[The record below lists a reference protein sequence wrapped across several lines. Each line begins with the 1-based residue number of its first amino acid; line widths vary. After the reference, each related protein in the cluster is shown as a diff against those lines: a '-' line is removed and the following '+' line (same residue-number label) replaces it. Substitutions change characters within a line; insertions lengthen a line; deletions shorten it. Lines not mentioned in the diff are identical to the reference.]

1 MWRTRRGSFSLFELA
16 HLPKQVKVMSF
27 LMFVYFLGWGISM
40 PFLPIYM
47 KEILGSYT
55 KVGLITGL
63 LYFLGIIWDIVL
75 GSISD
80 KVSRKKMIALTLF
93 LYLPM
98 GPIILMLKNFFDFV
112 LYQLYHSFTASSI
125 WINSESFVRAHSPK
139 RKTSESMGLFD
150 MSWITSV
157 VIGAALSGFLFLK
170 FGFLI
175 FLSISFFAGLALLI
189 STTIKDKKGK
199 GLLSSAKE
207 VIVKEKVVKGGV
219 FEFLKNRELL
229 KLSIFSFFLLF
240 SFGCLDMLIPLFS
253 KSLHATPVETGLV
266 FALFFLPRVSEGYFS
281 ILADKYGK
289 KQILIKGL
297 VACFVFF
304 TLLFLFNGLLF
315 LFIFTFLL
323 SLFGISVALPPIMG
337 RTTELIPKKEM
348 GKMVGVVKSFSAL
361 STGLSPI
368 VAGIIGDVFGLRYV
382 FLLGSVI
389 TLCLI
394 FWCVKLKI

>member
-1 MWRTRRGSFSLFELA
+1 MRRRSFSLFELA
-16 HLPKQVKVMSF
+16 HLPKQVKIMSF

-63 LYFLGIIWDIVL
+63 LYFLGIIWNIVL

-125 WINSESFVRAHSPK
+125 WISSESFVRAHSPK

-199 GLLSSAKE
+199 GLLSSTKE
-207 VIVKEKVVKGGV
+207 VIVREKVVKGGV

-253 KSLHATPVETGLV
+253 KSLHATPVETGLL

-323 SLFGISVALPPIMG
+323 SLFGISVVLPPIMG
-337 RTTELIPKKEM
+337 RTTELIPKKKM

-394 FWCVKLKI
+394 FWSVKLKI